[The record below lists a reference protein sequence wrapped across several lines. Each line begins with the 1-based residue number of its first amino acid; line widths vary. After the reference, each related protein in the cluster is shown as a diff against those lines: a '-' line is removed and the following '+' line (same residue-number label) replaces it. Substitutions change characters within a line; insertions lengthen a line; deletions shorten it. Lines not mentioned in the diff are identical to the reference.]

1 MKKILKI
8 SLISILILAILF
20 SLAIGGFLIYSVSVS
35 KVQFS
40 KEKIAENTLSIQV
53 YNANN
58 ALIKEENTISDEKV
72 KLSTLPGYVKEAFIS
87 IEDKDFYKHHGL
99 NYKRMAKAMLTNIK
113 NMKLKEGASTI
124 SQQLIKNT
132 HLTSQKTF
140 SRKIN
145 EIFLALEL
153 EKNFTKEEILEYYL
167 NIIYFGDN
175 SYGIES
181 ASKHYFSKSAKEL
194 TLDEA
199 CTLAGMIKSPNYY
212 SPVSNPDRCKARR
225 NLVLKEMLKDGKISE
240 QTFQENFSKK
250 LTLNLSTDTSNKLNS
265 YAENAIVEASKI
277 LKMPAK
283 QIALNEYKIYTFQSP
298 DKQKALN
305 STFESLK
312 PENDSALISINAK
325 NGAVEAFIGNSNYRV
340 LEQKRQPGSAIKPIL
355 VYAPAINE
363 DIIYPATQILDEPIS
378 IDGYSPK
385 NVGGKY
391 SGYVSARECLSKSLN
406 VPTIKI
412 ASYVGLDKMK
422 NYISKLGI
430 ELDKKDNN
438 YAICLGGFT
447 YGTSLQN
454 LAGAY
459 TSLANGGKYNKPQ
472 FVSYITDKKGKIV
485 YKSNFQNLRVFRED
499 TACLITDMLET
510 SAKTGTAKK
519 LASFKFDVASKTGT
533 VGTAKGNTDAYNVSY
548 TQEDVFAA
556 WVGNMDNSAISTV
569 GGGLPTEMAKEYFTK
584 IYSEKAP
591 DKFLKPSSIEEVD
604 LDALELENNH
614 RLVKANSLVPEKYRV
629 KEIFSK
635 FNLPDEVSET
645 YLNVLPARIFGSVD
659 KSGNVSLWFDAQN
672 FMSYEVYKVCNGE
685 KVLLKTIENKDGK
698 IEISDKLKNKER
710 AKYYIIT
717 SIENYALENEK
728 VSEKGN
734 DIELV
739 ALYEKDNKWYL
750 SFNYS
755 S

>member
-1 MKKILKI
+1 MKKALKI
-8 SLISILILAILF
+8 SLIIILLLVIIASLF
-20 SLAIGGFLIYSVSVS
+20 IGGFLIYSFSVS

-40 KEKIAENTLSIQV
+40 AEKIAENTLAIQV

-58 ALIKEENTISDEKV
+58 ILIKEENTISNEKA
-72 KLSTLPGYVKEAFIS
+72 KLSTLPTYVKEAFIS
-87 IEDKDFYKHHGL
+87 IEDKDFYKHKGI
-99 NYKRMAKAMLTNIK
+99 NYKRMVKAMLTNIK

-132 HLTSQKTF
+132 HLSSQKTF

-153 EKNFTKEEILEYYL
+153 EKQFTKEEILENYL

-181 ASKHYFSKSAKEL
+181 ASKHYFSKPAKEL

-199 CTLAGMIKSPNYY
+199 CMLAGMIKSPNYY
-212 SPVSNPDRCKARR
+212 SPISNTDRCKKRR
-225 NLVLKEMLKDGKISE
+225 NLVLSEMLKDGKISE
-240 QTFQENFSKK
+240 KIYSENITKNI
-250 LTLNLSTDTSNKLNS
+250 TLNLSSENSNKLNS
-265 YAENAIVEASKI
+265 YSENAILEASKI

-283 QIALNEYKIYTFQSP
+283 QLALAEYKIYTYQNP
-298 DKQKALN
+298 VKQKALQEV
-305 STFESLK
+305 FDSLK
-312 PENDSALISINAK
+312 TENDCALISLNSQ
-325 NGAVEAFIGNSNYRV
+325 NGTIESFIGQSNYRI

-363 DIIYPATQILDEPIS
+363 DIISPATQILDEPIS

-385 NVGGKY
+385 NVGGYY

-422 NYISKLGI
+422 SYISKLGI
-430 ELDKKDNN
+430 ELDKNDNN

-447 YGTSLQN
+447 YGTSLDK

-459 TSLANGGKYNKPQ
+459 TSLANGGKFSSPQ
-472 FVSYITDKKGKIV
+472 FVNYITDKNGKII
-485 YKSNFQNLRVFRED
+485 YRNNIKTANVFRQD
-499 TACLITDMLET
+499 TAYLITDMLKT

-519 LASFKFDVASKTGT
+519 LANFKFDVASKTGT
-533 VGTAKGNTDAYNVSY
+533 VGTSKGNTDAYNISY
-548 TQEDVFAA
+548 TTEDVFGA
-556 WVGNMDNSAISTV
+556 WIGNMDNSPISTV
-569 GGGLPTEMAKEYFTK
+569 GGGIPTEMAKEYFNK

-591 DKFLKPSSIEEVD
+591 NKFLKPTSVDEID

-635 FNLPDEVSET
+635 FNLPDEESET
-645 YLNVLPARIFGSVD
+645 YLRVLPAKINGSVD
-659 KSGNVSLWFDAQN
+659 GYGNVSLWFDAQN
-672 FMSYEVYKVCNGE
+672 FMSYDIYKVSNGQE
-685 KVLLKTIENKDGK
+685 KKLKTIENKNGK
-698 IEISDKLKNKER
+698 IEVKDKLKDKER

-717 SIENYALENEK
+717 SIENYAINNEK
-728 VSEKGN
+728 TSEKGN
-734 DIELV
+734 EIELV
-739 ALYEKDNKWYL
+739 ALYDKNNKWYL
-750 SFNYS
+750 SLDYS